1 MKDRDVL
8 ELALDTF
15 GHNHQEN
22 MLLEEMTELTTAILK
37 FKRYRPSDGMFLGA
51 EPDNFKDEIKRLI
64 DNIHEE
70 IVDVQIMLDQI
81 RILYQ
86 LTPEEEEAR
95 RKSKISRLAAIITA
109 GAGEDGENNENVQ

>member
-15 GHNHQEN
+15 GQNHQEN

-37 FKRYRPSDGMFLGA
+37 FKRYKPSDGVFL
-51 EPDNFKDEIKRLI
+51 ESKSDNLKDEIKRLM

-70 IVDVQIMLDQI
+70 IVDVQIMLDQMRI
-81 RILYQ
+81 RYQ

-109 GAGEDGENNENVQ
+109 GEDGENNENVQ